1 MAFGDIEE
9 IPVRKRR
16 SLRRVSQVDPDQATR
31 LADRIGARAK
41 PVFKPRVGNVRSLEH
56 GTVDGEFPAMID
68 AADSAF
74 LYPAEQQRCAAVAA
88 MFGERSKGAL
98 GVAEHAEAFAAN
110 FDRKRDRSEE
120 HTSELQSLMR
130 ISYAVFCLKK
140 KNTITQRKNNDN
152 NDSKKPGM

>member
-74 LYPAEQQRCAAVAA
+74 LYPAEHPRCAAVAA
-88 MFGERSKGAL
+88 ISGERAKGAL
-98 GVAEHAEAFAAN
+98 GVAKPDQAFADN
-110 FDRKRDRSEE
+110 SHRKRDAHGLGR
-120 HTSELQSLMR
+120 TGTATPR
-130 ISYAVFCLKK
+130 
-140 KNTITQRKNNDN
+140 
-152 NDSKKPGM
+152 

>member
-9 IPVRKRR
+9 SPVRKRR

-98 GVAEHAEAFAAN
+98 GVAEHDEAFADN
-110 FDRKRDRSEE
+110 FDRKRDPIGLGQTGRE
-120 HTSELQSLMR
+120 HTRKQIMAEPLAHRPRGTDQADKLV
-130 ISYAVFCLKK
+130 IKAKK
-140 KNTITQRKNNDN
+140 
-152 NDSKKPGM
+152 S